1 MRFSFNT
8 LNHSPLFGGPPRLP
22 EQIRLAAAAG
32 YDFVGLDLAS
42 VVAHDEAG
50 LRPKDLAEMM
60 EEHDISCFE
69 MVPIMLGSDR
79 EQCATQLRSWTRIV
93 TDLQPQMIY
102 AIAREAPSPAL
113 ARNLNYFATELAD
126 MGIGCALE
134 FVAGWGVASFAEAR
148 DLVAASGAD
157 VGLVLDT
164 WQFLRG
170 DNSVAALGA
179 VPSSEL
185 AFVQMSDVGP
195 PSPAGLDHE
204 MSQAREMPGAGVGD
218 ELLELC
224 GVVFGMGFDGVVS
237 VEMLSA
243 PWRERPIDE
252 FIRTTFETTRALC
265 ARAVAL
271 SR

>member
-22 EQIRLAAAAG
+22 EQIRLAATAG

-50 LRPKDLAEMM
+50 LRPKDLAEVM

-69 MVPIMLGSDR
+69 MVPIVLGSDR
-79 EQCATQLRSWTRIV
+79 EQCTSQLRLCTSVV
-93 TDLQPQMIY
+93 TELKPQVVY
-102 AIAREAPSPAL
+102 TLSREPPSPAL
-113 ARNLNYFATELAD
+113 AANLDYVASELAD

-134 FVAGWGVASFAEAR
+134 FVTGWGVASFAEAR

-170 DNSVAALGA
+170 DNRVAELRA
-179 VPSSEL
+179 VPSSAL

-204 MSQAREMPGAGVGD
+204 MSQAREMPGDGVGD
-218 ELLELC
+218 DLLELC

-265 ARAVAL
+265 DRAVAL
-271 SR
+271 NQ